1 LDVHPPH
8 EPIRSFRDFLLHLLT
23 ITIGLLIALAL
34 EFAVESIHFH
44 RLVQET
50 RRNLARE
57 IAANR
62 KLFTENE
69 RALLADQQLLE
80 SDIAV
85 LRELRAAK
93 QPNLPE
99 LHFSFSW
106 SAFTNS
112 SWRSARDSGA
122 MVHMDPGDIEDYAG
136 LYDQQDYVNQVGVGI
151 LLDEAKAAAP
161 LLIAQNHK
169 DSRDLSPNEV
179 ETMLLGC
186 AELEAR
192 VVTLQQLMKPL
203 AADYAEAARSP

>member
-1 LDVHPPH
+1 
-8 EPIRSFRDFLLHLLT
+8 LLHLLT

-57 IAANR
+57 IDANS
-62 KLFTENE
+62 KLFAENQ

-80 SDIAV
+80 NDIAQ
-85 LRELRAAK
+85 LRALRAAK
-93 QPNLPE
+93 QPNPLE

-106 SAFTNS
+106 SAFADS

-122 MVHMDPGDIEDYAG
+122 LVHMDPEVIEDYAG
-136 LYDQQDYVNQVGVGI
+136 LYGQQDYVNQAGVGI

-161 LLIAQNHK
+161 LLIAENHK
-169 DSRDLSPNEV
+169 DARELLPNEV

-192 VVTLQQLMKPL
+192 VETLQQIMKPL
-203 AADYAEAARSP
+203 AVEYAEAARGP

>member
-1 LDVHPPH
+1 MDVHPPH
-8 EPIRSFRDFLLHLLT
+8 EPIRSLRDFLLHLLT

-62 KLFTENE
+62 KLFMENQQ
-69 RALLADQQLLE
+69 ALLMDQQLLE
-80 SDIAV
+80 SDIAQ

-93 QPNLPE
+93 QPNPLD

-106 SAFTNS
+106 NSFADS

-122 MVHMDPGDIEDYAG
+122 LVHMDPEAIEDYAG
-136 LYDQQDYVNQVGVGI
+136 LYGQQDYVNQAGVGI
-151 LLDEAKAAAP
+151 LLDEAKAGAP
-161 LLIAQNHK
+161 LLIAANHK
-169 DSRDLSPNEV
+169 DTRDLLPNEV

-192 VVTLQQLMKPL
+192 VVTLQQIMKPL
-203 AADYAEAARSP
+203 AVDYAEAAGSP